1 MPSLDP
7 AALMQVAGKF
17 EHNRSLIETQ
27 LNAVRVEVER
37 TRPHWTGRAGVS
49 FQSVGQ
55 LWEEQAKRIVR
66 LLGDTAEAV
75 RTSSAIGVAATQ
87 EAEHV
92 VSASYDVG
100 LSTRNGGVS

>member
-7 AALMQVAGKF
+7 AALTQVAGKF
-17 EHNRSLIETQ
+17 EQNRGLIEAQ

-55 LWEEQAKRIVR
+55 LWEQQAKRIVR
-66 LLGDTAEAV
+66 LLGDTAEAI
-75 RTSSAIGVAATQ
+75 RASSAIGVAATQ

-92 VSASYDVG
+92 ISTSYDVG
-100 LSTRNGGVS
+100 LTTRTGGAS